1 VGSSKIELTSVRR
14 RDFTSKSKIP
24 PKSLLTRE
32 QIRQGIRNSIE
43 LFGFHPLI
51 IRGLLA

>member
-1 VGSSKIELTSVRR
+1 MELTSVRR

-24 PKSLLTRE
+24 PKGLLALE
-32 QIRQGIRNSIE
+32 QIREGIGDGIE

-51 IRGLLA
+51 IRGL